1 VITLDVYKKFMKMI
15 ACFIDYSNFDICD
28 VSHLERIK

>member
-1 VITLDVYKKFMKMI
+1 MKMI